1 MFYLIINEVLFGIL
15 EGIFI
20 FLMTSSITINDRKTY
35 LNENKLK
42 ILLFIAIYA
51 VFSFWITLSFPFGYH
66 TLILSTFTGIIL
78 SVMFKNNIFISMLA
92 VAITVVIIIIT
103 EHFLVISADI
113 LFNISINYII
123 SNPSIKMV
131 FSIIAKSVQITLAT
145 ILFRSN
151 LKPIFRARMKKLD
164 TGLIN
169 YSVLGIYMMC
179 IFLMSLNFI
188 INNPKSSLKYQIL
201 LFAIFLIY
209 IVFGILDFRDRIK
222 LLNIQQKFTLQS
234 EYINNLETMISIIRR
249 EKHDFANH
257 LNAIHAICVIN
268 KPDAVERI
276 RKYVDNL
283 TEGLKTSY
291 KIFDTGNVYID
302 GLLVVKSN
310 YAYENNINL
319 DVEVEAPLN
328 LLNVVDNDL
337 ISVISNIMDNAFEC
351 LISSEKKDNRAVS
364 MCTYIENNEYHISI
378 ANNGPKIPEN
388 IIDRIFDNG
397 FSTKKQKT
405 EHGLG
410 LYIVKSLLKKY
421 NGHIQV
427 LSSDEETQFI
437 MRFPIKDEYY
447 EQHSQ
452 LVNHAY

>member
-337 ISVISNIMDNAFEC
+337 ISVISNIIDNAFEC

>member
-268 KPDAVERI
+268 KPDALERI
-276 RKYVDNL
+276 RKYINNL
-283 TEGLKTSY
+283 TDGLKASY